1 MHIKSSLFLAVV
13 LILSFSPKAT
23 AQDHKDDHKKSGS
36 QRGMLEKMEAVPCGA
51 KQRGLNG
58 VGSVFASAGV
68 EHSSSTEKMCAQYLL
83 RTDEMEYHVRPTDGK
98 HPAVLPV
105 GHEAEFTIKNDRM
118 FLKIPDG
125 DRKVRTYE
133 VVAMKPL
140 NSDSSAETPDKKE
153 TVDRKETVER
163 NKSDLDTDRDKA
175 DSDKDRNKSDSDKDR
190 NKSDSD
196 KSDSD
201 KDPNTPDPPQ

>member
-1 MHIKSSLFLAVV
+1 MHIKSPLFLAVV
-13 LILSFSPKAT
+13 LILSFPPKAT
-23 AQDHKDDHKKSGS
+23 AQDHKDDPKKSGS
-36 QRGMLEKMEAVPCGA
+36 QRGMLEKMEAVPCGE

-83 RTDEMEYHVRPTDGK
+83 RTDDMEYHVRPTDGK

-118 FLKIPDG
+118 FLKVPDG

-133 VVAMKPL
+133 VVGMKPL
-140 NSDSSAETPDKKE
+140 NAESNAQNTEKTDSEKLPDK
-153 TVDRKETVER
+153 
-163 NKSDLDTDRDKA
+163 
-175 DSDKDRNKSDSDKDR
+175 
-190 NKSDSD
+190 
-196 KSDSD
+196 
-201 KDPNTPDPPQ
+201 PDQH

>member
-1 MHIKSSLFLAVV
+1 MHIKSALFLSVV
-13 LILSFSPKAT
+13 LLLLFSPIAI
-23 AQDHKDDHKKSGS
+23 AEDHKNEHRKDGS

-58 VGSVFASAGV
+58 VGSVFASAGI

-105 GHEAEFTIKNDRM
+105 GHEAEFKIKNDRM

-163 NKSDLDTDRDKA
+163 NKSD
-175 DSDKDRNKSDSDKDR
+175 SDKDRDKPDSDKDR

-196 KSDSD
+196 KSDS
-201 KDPNTPDPPQ
+201 KDPNKPEPPQ

>member
-1 MHIKSSLFLAVV
+1 VKTKSVLFLAAV
-13 LILSFSPKAT
+13 LLLSFAPT
-23 AQDHKDDHKKSGS
+23 AVAEDHKNEHRKDGS

-51 KQRGLNG
+51 KQRGLSG
-58 VGSVFASAGV
+58 VGSVFGSAGI
-68 EHSSSTEKMCAQYLL
+68 EHSSSTEKMCPQYLL

-98 HPAVLPV
+98 HPSVLPV
-105 GHEAEFTIKNDRM
+105 GHEAEFKIKNDRM

-140 NSDSSAETPDKKE
+140 NSDSSAEAPDKKE
-153 TVDRKETVER
+153 IGDRKETV
-163 NKSDLDTDRDKA
+163 
-175 DSDKDRNKSDSDKDR
+175 DRNKSDSDQVRDKPDADKDR
-190 NKSDSD
+190 SKSDPV

-201 KDPNTPDPPQ
+201 KDPNKQDPPQ